1 MSLLTYYY
9 FSEIK
14 MKRTLEYEEEDQDP
28 QEVLDLMKQV
38 SEAKKSNILLK
49 DQLQK
54 NLLAILVR
62 DLDSPTD
69 VDLPPQSQEILEI
82 FKLQTARSML
92 LMHETLYELSL
103 ETPQSTL
110 TPEEMQALEDNYG
123 DDEASD
129 DEVVYKKASDDETSD
144 IEPDGD
150 LTRSSSL
157 VEMPLD
163 VLQPTEPQ
171 IVDIQITG
179 DNSSSYSRDCC
190 TLETT
195 HCAML

>member
-1 MSLLTYYY
+1 
-9 FSEIK
+9 
-14 MKRTLEYEEEDQDP
+14 MKRTLEYEEEDPNPQERLS

-69 VDLPPQSQEILEI
+69 VDLPPQSQEILES

-92 LMHETLYELSL
+92 LIQETLYELSL
-103 ETPQSTL
+103 EMPQSTL
-110 TPEEMQALEDNYG
+110 TPEELLALEDNYG

-129 DEVVYKKASDDETSD
+129 DETSN
-144 IEPDGD
+144 IELDGD

-157 VEMPLD
+157 VEMHLD
-163 VLQPTEPQ
+163 VLQPTEHQ

>member
-110 TPEEMQALEDNYG
+110 TPEE
-123 DDEASD
+123 
-129 DEVVYKKASDDETSD
+129 
-144 IEPDGD
+144 
-150 LTRSSSL
+150 
-157 VEMPLD
+157 
-163 VLQPTEPQ
+163 
-171 IVDIQITG
+171 
-179 DNSSSYSRDCC
+179 SR
-190 TLETT
+190 
-195 HCAML
+195 H